1 MEDKMIEPTFALFF
15 QLTTKVGEV
24 PKERLAKRWQVLP
37 NWKRIELYNKA
48 LSSKEKQHPET
59 YLNIGR

>member
-1 MEDKMIEPTFALFF
+1 MIEPTFALFF
-15 QLTTKVGEV
+15 QLTNKVGKKEV
-24 PKERLAKRWQVLP
+24 YARRWHNLP
-37 NWKRIELYNKA
+37 TWKRIEIYNKA

>member
-24 PKERLAKRWQVLP
+24 PKERLAKRWTNLP
-37 NWKRIELYNKA
+37 EWKRIEIYNKA
-48 LSSKEKQHPET
+48 LNDKPKKAPDY